1 MADAFFP
8 VWNHKTVI
16 GMAASTTTEA
26 AAAAASASTVA
37 AATEVWYCLLHRRA
51 FNNMIE
57 HIQHLTTF
65 YFSYKVV

>member
-1 MADAFFP
+1 MADAFSP

-16 GMAASTTTEA
+16 GTAASTTTEA

-37 AATEVWYCLLHRRA
+37 AAREVWYCLLHRRA

>member
-1 MADAFFP
+1 MAS
-8 VWNHKTVI
+8 TVA
-16 GMAASTTTEA
+16 AASTTTE

-37 AATEVWYCLLHRRA
+37 AAREVWYCLLHRRA